1 MNNEVITKAIDA
13 VLNGGPSYCK
23 FLSANDSGETGG
35 HQSGILISKS
45 AKAMLWSDEQMKEN
59 HILKK
64 YGRIRWQDAYNT
76 DCTFTWYESKNE
88 LRITGFGRGK
98 SPLSAE
104 FTGALFVMIKDS
116 EEDYRGYLLNT
127 DDDIEQFLDAFGLS
141 PAETNRPIEISQVRP
156 ELREK
161 QAIDYF
167 INSLKVDFP
176 TSSEMSQAARLIHY
190 QVYLN
195 RSLAIK
201 DPDSILLRW
210 TDLEYTLFRALE
222 HARYGDI
229 VARGFHSVDDFVI
242 MANQVL
248 NRRKSRAGK
257 SLEHHLAAIF
267 DENKIFYSAQA
278 VTEGNKKPD
287 FLFPSEEAYHDMSFQ
302 TEKLCTL
309 AAKTTCKDRWRQILN
324 EADRLRDENKF
335 LCTMQQGISAAQMD
349 EMKAEKVILVVP
361 KAYHSAYPKEKRDM
375 IWTLGKFVNYI
386 KEQEKNSI
394 YSYCPIPE

>member
-1 MNNEVITKAIDA
+1 MNSDVAAKAIEA
-13 VLNGGPSYCK
+13 VLKGYPSYCK

-45 AKAMLWSDEQMKEN
+45 AKAMFWTDDELREN

-64 YGRIRWQDAYNT
+64 NGRIRWQDDYDT
-76 DCTFTWYESKNE
+76 DCTFTWYASKNE

-98 SPLSAE
+98 SPLTSE
-104 FTGALFVMIKDS
+104 FTGALFVMVKDS

-127 DDDIEQFLDAFGLS
+127 DDDIGQFLDAFGLT
-141 PAETNRPIEISQVRP
+141 PAETNRPLKTDGINSKI
-156 ELREK
+156 REK
-161 QAIDYF
+161 LAIDSF
-167 INSLKVDFP
+167 IDTLKVEFP
-176 TSSEMSQAARLIHY
+176 ASADMSKAARNIQY
-190 QVYLN
+190 QVYMN
-195 RSLAIK
+195 RSLAVN

-210 TDLEYTLFRALE
+210 TEQEYTLFRAIE

-229 VARGFHSVDDFVI
+229 VAGGFSSVEDFVV

-267 DENKIFYSAQA
+267 DENKICYTAQA

-287 FLFPSEEAYHDMSFQ
+287 FLFPSEEAYHDMTF
-302 TEKLCTL
+302 TVEKLCTL

-324 EADRLRDENKF
+324 EANRLREENKY

-349 EMKAEKVILVVP
+349 EMETEKVILVVP
-361 KAYHSAYPKEKRDM
+361 KAYHTAYPKEKRDR
-375 IWTLGKFVNYI
+375 IWTLGKFVNYVREMEGI
-386 KEQEKNSI
+386 I
-394 YSYCPIPE
+394 

>member
-1 MNNEVITKAIDA
+1 MNSDVAAKAIEA
-13 VLNGGPSYCK
+13 VLKGYPSYCK

-45 AKAMLWSDEQMKEN
+45 AKAMFWTDDELREN

-64 YGRIRWQDAYNT
+64 HGRIRWQDDYDT
-76 DCTFTWYESKNE
+76 DCTFTWYASKNE

-98 SPLSAE
+98 SPLTSE
-104 FTGALFVMIKDS
+104 FTGALFVMVKDS

-127 DDDIEQFLDAFGLS
+127 DDDIGQFLDAFGLT
-141 PAETNRPIEISQVRP
+141 PAETNRPLKTDGINPKI
-156 ELREK
+156 REK
-161 QAIDYF
+161 LAIDSF
-167 INSLKVDFP
+167 IDSLKVEFP
-176 TSSEMSQAARLIHY
+176 ASADMSKAARNIQY
-190 QVYLN
+190 QVYMN
-195 RSLAIK
+195 RSLAVN

-210 TDLEYTLFRALE
+210 TEQEYTLFRAIE

-229 VARGFHSVDDFVI
+229 VAGGFSSVEDFVV

-267 DENKIFYSAQA
+267 DENKICYTAQA

-287 FLFPSEEAYHDMSFQ
+287 FLFPSEEAYHDMTF
-302 TEKLCTL
+302 TVEKLCTL

-324 EADRLRDENKF
+324 EANRLREENKY

-349 EMKAEKVILVVP
+349 EMETEKVILVVP
-361 KAYHSAYPKEKRDM
+361 KAYHAAYPKEKRDR
-375 IWTLGKFVNYI
+375 IWTLGKFVNYVREMEGI
-386 KEQEKNSI
+386 V
-394 YSYCPIPE
+394 

>member
-1 MNNEVITKAIDA
+1 MNSDVTAKAIEA
-13 VLNGGPSYCK
+13 VLKGSPSYCK

-45 AKAMLWSDEQMKEN
+45 AKAMFWTDDELRES

-64 YGRIRWQDAYNT
+64 YGRIRWQDDYDT
-76 DCTFTWYESKNE
+76 DCTFTWYASKNE

-98 SPLSAE
+98 SPLTSE
-104 FTGALFVMIKDS
+104 FTGALFVMVKDS

-127 DDDIEQFLDAFGLS
+127 DDDIGQFLDAFGLT
-141 PAETNRPIEISQVRP
+141 PAETNRPLKTDGINPKI
-156 ELREK
+156 REK
-161 QAIDYF
+161 LAIDSF
-167 INSLKVDFP
+167 IDTLKVEFP
-176 TSSEMSQAARLIHY
+176 ASADMSKAARNIQY
-190 QVYLN
+190 QVYVN
-195 RSLAIK
+195 RSLAVN

-210 TDLEYTLFRALE
+210 TEQEYTLFRAIE

-229 VARGFHSVDDFVI
+229 VAGGFSSVEDFVV

-267 DENKIFYSAQA
+267 DENKICYTAQA

-287 FLFPSEEAYHDMSFQ
+287 FLFPSEEAYHDMTF
-302 TEKLCTL
+302 TVEKLCTL

-324 EADRLRDENKF
+324 EANRLREENKY

-349 EMKAEKVILVVP
+349 EMETEKVILVVP
-361 KAYHSAYPKEKRDM
+361 KAYHAAYPKEKRDR
-375 IWTLGKFVNYI
+375 IWTLGKFVNYVREMEGI
-386 KEQEKNSI
+386 V
-394 YSYCPIPE
+394 

>member
-1 MNNEVITKAIDA
+1 MNSDIASKAIEA
-13 VLNGGPSYCK
+13 VLKGSPSYCK

-45 AKAMLWSDEQMKEN
+45 AKAMFWTDDELREN

-64 YGRIRWQDAYNT
+64 YGRIRWQDNYDT
-76 DCTFTWYESKNE
+76 DCTFTWYASKNE

-98 SPLSAE
+98 SPLTSE
-104 FTGALFVMIKDS
+104 FTGALFVMVKDS

-127 DDDIEQFLDAFGLS
+127 DDDIGQFLDAFGLT
-141 PAETNRPIEISQVRP
+141 PAETNRPLKTDGINPKI
-156 ELREK
+156 REK
-161 QAIDYF
+161 LAIDSF
-167 INSLKVDFP
+167 IDTLKVEFP
-176 TSSEMSQAARLIHY
+176 ASADMSKAARNIQY
-190 QVYLN
+190 QVYMN
-195 RSLAIK
+195 RSLAIN

-210 TDLEYTLFRALE
+210 TEQEYTLFRAIE

-229 VARGFHSVDDFVI
+229 VAGGFSSVEDFVV

-267 DENKIFYSAQA
+267 DENKICYTAQA

-287 FLFPSEEAYHDMSFQ
+287 FLFPSEEAYHDM
-302 TEKLCTL
+302 TLTVEKLCTL

-324 EADRLRDENKF
+324 EANRLREENKY

-349 EMKAEKVILVVP
+349 EMETEKVILVVP
-361 KAYHSAYPKEKRDM
+361 KAYHTAYPKEKRDR
-375 IWTLGKFVNYI
+375 IWTLGKFVNYVREMEGI
-386 KEQEKNSI
+386 V
-394 YSYCPIPE
+394 